1 MAIKQFNAGWS
12 KKEDRITLS
21 LNTSEGEVFRFWITR
36 FIAKHL
42 LQGSQSMI
50 QANLETKHNARAS
63 QVIQEFQKDAVKEQL
78 NLHESFEGGDKTPL
92 GDEPVLVIGLNLQS
106 NNKAVTI
113 GLQLDI
119 GKTATFELPLGQ
131 LQPLI
136 VLLEKLA
143 ADADWQLSSEDS
155 STSNLM
161 HSSDSLKNNPT
172 KLH

>member
-1 MAIKQFNAGWS
+1 MSIKQFNAGWS

-21 LNTSEGEVFRFWITR
+21 LNTSDGEVFRFWVTR

-50 QANLETKHNARAS
+50 QANLEAKHNARAS
-63 QVIQEFQKDAVKEQL
+63 QVIQEFQKDVVKQQL
-78 NLHESFEGGDKTPL
+78 NLHEPFEGGDKTPL
-92 GDEPVLVIGLNLQS
+92 GNEPVLVIGLNIQS
-106 NNKAVTI
+106 NNHSVTI

-119 GKTATFELPLGQ
+119 GKTVSFELSLGQ

-143 ADADWQLSSEDS
+143 ADADWQINAEGSGVLTGVHETLKQD
-155 STSNLM
+155 TS
-161 HSSDSLKNNPT
+161 K

>member
-143 ADADWQLSSEDS
+143 ADADWQINVESSGALTGLHETLEQDKS
-155 STSNLM
+155 RNL
-161 HSSDSLKNNPT
+161 H
-172 KLH
+172 